1 MKRNK
6 FASRRFWLTVWAACL
21 CTAIVLLGLADFSGL
36 AAILA
41 GIVGGFIGA
50 ESYLKKTL
58 DRSADVG
65 KTMNIPESPDSSV
78 IR

>member
-6 FASRRFWLTVWAACL
+6 FASRRFWLTVWAAAL
-21 CTAIVLLGLADFSGL
+21 CSYIVAMNREAFVGV

-50 ESYLKKTL
+50 ESYLKKVL
-58 DRSADVG
+58 P
-65 KTMNIPESPDSSV
+65 KE
-78 IR
+78 